1 MYHDRF
7 GTNWKR
13 LSVDE
18 AIRRAFALGAANGLG
33 EGVAGEIDRLREVAK
48 TPADRRMVELA
59 FDEGR
64 ARATGRRGDGESTWE
79 AVVSGDHEFAT
90 ELTAPAR
97 PSREERVPR
106 GVPEAVGKFP
116 LLDGPD
122 DGLDKHRLP
131 EMFGRRSKQEAENDR
146 DDRDDRDN

>member
-7 GTNWKR
+7 GTNWER

-33 EGVAGEIDRLREVAK
+33 EGVAGEIDRLREVAE

-64 ARATGRRGDGESTWE
+64 ARAAGRRGDGESAWE

-90 ELTAPAR
+90 DLTEPTR

-106 GVPEAVGKFP
+106 GVPEAVGKLP
-116 LLDGPD
+116 MLDEPG

-131 EMFGRRSKQEAENDR
+131 GMLGRRSKREG
-146 DDRDDRDN
+146 RDDRDNRDD